1 MLPLPIWSAPALAA
15 GLLLAPAPP
24 PATQDAGSPDAA
36 PGTLLIRAEKIVVRP
51 GQVLENAAIL
61 VVGDRITQVG
71 TDLQAPDGAQ
81 VIEGA
86 VVCAGFIDPWS
97 SLGITPLGARDER
110 TDASTLSLD
119 AFDPWRDFERSRALQ
134 AGVVATRIQAG
145 EEGDIAGL
153 GAVVSTA
160 PGTDLDALTILGDSN
175 LAATIGATDRGRAA
189 DVFDRIGQV
198 DKLAGELHDG
208 LDYAEEVAK
217 YERELAE
224 WEAAIAKKEAELEK
238 DFKKAKKDREKAIEK
253 AEEDG
258 KEHKEEK
265 YKEDKK
271 PSPPRYDAE
280 KEVLARVAN
289 GEVPLVVHA
298 HRAAELRELLATT
311 REYKRLR
318 MIVAGATEAL
328 VVADELAARHIPVL
342 LWPVPL
348 GTQRPD
354 EWDGHDLGLAGRLAE
369 KGVTVL
375 LGSGGTDDAH
385 DLPLL
390 ARLAIG
396 HGLDREDAF
405 AALTYEAA
413 RAFDVADQLGSV
425 ARGRRADLLILDGD
439 PLGPNTTVRQVLV
452 AGRVVSTGAGQ

>member
-1 MLPLPIWSAPALAA
+1 MLPLPIWSAGALAA
-15 GLLLAPAPP
+15 GLALASAPPAPTQDSGSGVDAPA
-24 PATQDAGSPDAA
+24 TV
-36 PGTLLIRAEKIVVRP
+36 LIRAGKVVVRP
-51 GQVLENAAIL
+51 GHVLEDAAVL
-61 VVGDRITQVG
+61 VVGDTITQVG
-71 TDLQAPDGAQ
+71 TDLTAPEGAE

-97 SLGITPLGARDER
+97 SLGITRLGARDDR
-110 TDASTLSLD
+110 TDANTLSLD
-119 AFDPWRDFERSRALQ
+119 AFDAWREHERSRALRS
-134 AGVVATRIQAG
+134 GVVGARVQAG

-153 GAVVSTA
+153 GAVVSTG
-160 PGTDLDALTILGDSN
+160 PGTDVEALTILADAN
-175 LAATIGATDRGRAA
+175 LAATIGATERNRPA

-208 LDYAEEVAK
+208 LDYSEDLAK
-217 YERELAE
+217 YRRDLAE

-238 DFKKAKKDREKAIEK
+238 NFKKAKKDREKAIEK
-253 AEEDG
+253 AEEDE

-289 GEVPLVVHA
+289 GEVPLVVHV
-298 HRAAELRELLATT
+298 HRAAELRELLAST
-311 REYKRLR
+311 REYTRLR
-318 MIVAGATEAL
+318 MIVAGGTEAH
-328 VVADELAARHIPVL
+328 VVAEELAARRIPVL
-342 LWPVPL
+342 LWPVPI

-369 KGVTVL
+369 AGVTVL
-375 LGSGGTDDAH
+375 IGSGGTDAAQ

-396 HGLDREDAF
+396 HGLDREAAF

-413 RAFDVADQLGSV
+413 RAFDVADRLGSV
-425 ARGRRADLLILDGD
+425 TRGRRADLLILDGE

-452 AGRVVSTGAGQ
+452 GGRVVDAGAGQ